1 MARFADLRMVNLSVA
16 SSSSSSSLASYYNN
30 AHTDAV
36 HDDADAEM
44 VDDGPML
51 SSRDVE
57 DEDVWSKRM
66 KLDRLPMEVYWQ
78 ICSQF
83 QTKGALSNLSLT
95 SKSVYSATLPELYR
109 AVTITPT
116 DMSSLARITASLP
129 SHAAHIRRITVS
141 APEGD
146 RDDSPL
152 SFTVQRGDEETRCPR
167 MSPAEATGIATSILR
182 LKNVFS
188 FEWNDCPIVLPFEIL
203 AAVLLLPQLM
213 NFQTCSLPSQMP
225 DISSPRGSWLRSLRV
240 LRLRSLDEA
249 RVLNGIVRHCK
260 NTLGYLSIRVAER
273 EELSTAVVDDMD
285 TRQFAWG
292 ANFHFGVQPNIS
304 LQPQLEQPN
313 HDEDLI
319 STNLKSKFLNV
330 VFNDVIEQDDEKLYL
345 DTLALFNFPR
355 VDLTFL
361 AKLVNFSKLRALRID
376 TMDPLVLTTLSE
388 GTVLPSRMK
397 TLDLTFGKAVFP
409 TVQLPSIML
418 PVHPAQDEQEP
429 QPDVRPP
436 LMSTLLRELRQVE
449 NLNLKLLCE
458 PTRQD
463 LVLSAHVAPWLFTL
477 HGAPPASADHD
488 GDKRPYTLK
497 KLSIHIWSVS
507 SGHHVLLAPW
517 TLTNIHALATSKA
530 GAGIKSMAIDLSRGA
545 TPFPELVT
553 TLKEFKSLRNL
564 YVNYAPSVYYG
575 SGVYDVC
582 RRQAATLKEQVTGLE
597 LIWLN
602 SVELRVP
609 YRRRDGADGVVTST
623 SSARNMPYSSSS
635 ASASATSLDNRTRC
649 RSPGALNFEYENEY
663 DYDYDYDD
671 DHDEHCG
678 DEYFADDGNFN
689 IFANRMI

>member
-16 SSSSSSSLASYYNN
+16 SSSSSSSSSSLVSYYNN
-30 AHTDAV
+30 AHTDSL
-36 HDDADAEM
+36 HDGADAEM
-44 VDDGPML
+44 VDDGSMF

-57 DEDVWSKRM
+57 DEDEDVWTKRV

-83 QTKGALSNLSLT
+83 QTTGALSNLSLT

-109 AVTITPT
+109 AVNITPT

-129 SHAAHIRRITVS
+129 SYAAHIRRITVS
-141 APEGD
+141 AHDGD

-152 SFTVQRGDEETRCPR
+152 SFIIQRGERSPG
-167 MSPAEATGIATSILR
+167 MSGVEAAGIAASIAR

-188 FEWNDCPIVLPFEIL
+188 FEWNDCPIVLPSEIL
-203 AAVLLLPQLM
+203 AAVLQLPKLM

-260 NTLGYLSIRVAER
+260 DTLGYLSIRVAER
-273 EELSTAVVDDMD
+273 EELSATVVDDVD

-292 ANFHFGVQPNIS
+292 ANFHFGVQPNIP
-304 LQPQLEQPN
+304 LQ

-330 VFNDVIEQDDEKLYL
+330 VFNDVIEQDGEKLYL

-361 AKLVNFSKLRALRID
+361 AKRVNFSKLRALRID
-376 TMDPLVLTTLSE
+376 TMDPLALNTLSDC
-388 GTVLPSRMK
+388 TVLPAHMK

-409 TVQLPSIML
+409 IAPLPSTVL
-418 PVHPAQDEQEP
+418 PVHPVEEEQEP

-436 LMSTLLRELRQVE
+436 LMSTLLREMRQVE
-449 NLNLKLLCE
+449 NLNLKLFCE

-463 LVLSAHVAPWLFTL
+463 LVLSAHIAPWLLTL
-477 HGAPPASADHD
+477 HAAASVSADHD
-488 GDKRPYTLK
+488 GDKRQYTLK
-497 KLSIHIWSVS
+497 KLSIHIWSIS

-517 TLTNIHALATSKA
+517 TLANIHALATSIA
-530 GAGIKSMAIDLSRGA
+530 GSGIKSLAIDLSRGA
-545 TPFPELVT
+545 SPFPELVT
-553 TLKEFKSLRNL
+553 TLKEFKSLRKL
-564 YVNYAPSVYYG
+564 YINYAPSVYYG

-582 RRQAATLKEQVTGLE
+582 RRQAATLKEQVTGLQ

-602 SVELRVP
+602 SVELRIP
-609 YRRRDGADGVVTST
+609 YRRRDNVDGVFSST

-635 ASASATSLDNRTRC
+635 ASASATSLDSRTRC
-649 RSPGALNFEYENEY
+649 RSAGALNFEYENEY
-663 DYDYDYDD
+663 DYEDE

>member
-16 SSSSSSSLASYYNN
+16 SSSSSSSSSSSLASYYNN
-30 AHTDAV
+30 AHAV
-36 HDDADAEM
+36 HDDADTEM
-44 VDDGPML
+44 VDDGSMF

-57 DEDVWSKRM
+57 DEDVWSKRV
-66 KLDRLPMEVYWQ
+66 KLDKLPMEVYWQ

-109 AVTITPT
+109 AVNISPT

-129 SHAAHIRRITVS
+129 SHAGHIRRITVS
-141 APEGD
+141 APESD

-152 SFTVQRGDEETRCPR
+152 SFTVQRGDEGTRCPR
-167 MSPAEATGIATSILR
+167 MSPAEATGIATSISR
-182 LKNVFS
+182 LKNVIS
-188 FEWNDCPIVLPFEIL
+188 FEWNDCPIVLPSEIL
-203 AAVLLLPQLM
+203 AAVLLLPKLM
-213 NFQTCSLPSQMP
+213 SFQTCSLPSKMP
-225 DISSPRGSWLRSLRV
+225 DISSPRRSWLRSLRV

-260 NTLGYLSIRVAER
+260 DTLGYLSIRVAER
-273 EELSTAVVDDMD
+273 EELSATVVDDMD
-285 TRQFAWG
+285 TRQLAWG
-292 ANFHFGVQPNIS
+292 ANFHFGVQPNIPFH
-304 LQPQLEQPN
+304 QQLEQPN
-313 HDEDLI
+313 DEDLI

-376 TMDPLVLTTLSE
+376 TMDPLVLNTLSDC
-388 GTVLPSRMK
+388 TVLPSRMK

-409 TVQLPSIML
+409 IARLPSIML

-463 LVLSAHVAPWLFTL
+463 LVLSTHIAPWLLTL
-477 HGAPPASADHD
+477 HGASPASADHD

-517 TLTNIHALATSKA
+517 TLTHIHALATSNA
-530 GAGIKSMAIDLSRGA
+530 GAGIKSLAIDLSRGA

-553 TLKEFKSLRNL
+553 TLKEFKSLRKL

-582 RRQAATLKEQVTGLE
+582 RRQAATLKEQVTGLQ

-609 YRRRDGADGVVTST
+609 YRRRDGADGVFTST
-623 SSARNMPYSSSS
+623 SSAGNMPYSSSS
-635 ASASATSLDNRTRC
+635 ASASATSLDNSRTRC

-663 DYDYDYDD
+663 NYDD
-671 DHDEHCG
+671 DEDHDEHCG